1 MGETMQEIDI
11 TTMPIKDIVG
21 LYRLGM
27 PATSY
32 IEVKERVVMRY
43 I

>member
-11 TTMPIKDIVG
+11 TNIALKDFVG
-21 LYRLGM
+21 LYYLGM
-27 PATSY
+27 PTNSY

-43 I
+43 T